1 MRGNRFFVPRRKL
14 RDYLRDPRHENCCAR
29 ARFLLSKGFSP
40 KDPATL
46 EQALIQH
53 AREAAVCQIRPGAEG
68 KGYLVSYL
76 GPLHTPTGPVER
88 FASGYISGYI
98 EEGEATFVT
107 AYPAGTRDRCHEATG
122 A

>member
-14 RDYLRDPRHENCCAR
+14 TKYLLNPNHEAGR
-29 ARFLLSKGFSP
+29 AKARFLLSKGFSP

-88 FASGYISGYI
+88 FMSGYI

>member
-14 RDYLRDPRHENCCAR
+14 TKYLLNPNHEAGR
-29 ARFLLSKGFSP
+29 AKARFLLSKGFSW
-40 KDPATL
+40 
-46 EQALIQH
+46 
-53 AREAAVCQIRPGAEG
+53 
-68 KGYLVSYL
+68 
-76 GPLHTPTGPVER
+76 
-88 FASGYISGYI
+88 YI

>member
-14 RDYLRDPRHENCCAR
+14 TEYLLNPNHEAGR
-29 ARFLLSKGFSP
+29 AKARFLLSKGFNP

-76 GPLHTPTGPVER
+76 GPPAHAHGPCAQVHER
-88 FASGYISGYI
+88 
-98 EEGEATFVT
+98 V
-107 AYPAGTRDRCHEATG
+107 H
-122 A
+122 

>member
-14 RDYLRDPRHENCCAR
+14 TEYLLNPNHEEGQAK

-40 KDPATL
+40 EDPDTL
-46 EQALIQH
+46 EQALIQR
-53 AREAAVCQIRPGAEG
+53 AQEATVCQIHPGAEG
-68 KGYLVSYL
+68 NGHLVSYL
-76 GPLHTPTGPVER
+76 GPLHTPTGPVPS
-88 FASGYISGYI
+88 FMSVWYL

-107 AYPAGTRDRCHEATG
+107 AYPAGSRDRCHEARG

>member
-1 MRGNRFFVPRRKL
+1 MPGKPPSARSAPEL
-14 RDYLRDPRHENCCAR
+14 RA
-29 ARFLLSKGFSP
+29 
-40 KDPATL
+40 
-46 EQALIQH
+46 
-53 AREAAVCQIRPGAEG
+53 RPGAEG

-76 GPLHTPTGPVER
+76 GPLHTPTGPVPR
-88 FASGYISGYI
+88 FMSGYI

>member
-14 RDYLRDPRHENCCAR
+14 TKYLLNPNHEAGR
-29 ARFLLSKGFSP
+29 AKARFLLSKGFSP
-40 KDPATL
+40 KDPAAL

-76 GPLHTPTGPVER
+76 GPLHTPTGPVPR
-88 FASGYISGYI
+88 FMSVWYI

-107 AYPAGTRDRCHEATG
+107 AYPAGTRDRCYEATG

>member
-1 MRGNRFFVPRRKL
+1 MRGNRFFVLRRKL
-14 RDYLRDPRHENCCAR
+14 TKYLLNPNHEAGR
-29 ARFLLSKGFSP
+29 AKARFLLSKGFSP

-46 EQALIQH
+46 EQVLIQH

-88 FASGYISGYI
+88 FMSVWYI